1 MVSPKRPGTRTLPST
16 ASSLVADAASSRP
29 AASEVSR
36 GTEERVARPHRRP
49 AALPVEEEGPTAGS
63 HGGRPHPFAS
73 TSLRDQDLG
82 RAEARSLAEA
92 QRGGAR

>member
-1 MVSPKRPGTRTLPST
+1 MVSPKRPGTRTPPST
-16 ASSLVADAASSRP
+16 ASSLVAGGASRP

-36 GTEERVARPHRRP
+36 GAEERVARPHRRP